1 MFLSADLSYREE
13 HVFETPL
20 KLELGVKAWY
30 CCITH
35 QLINIFNQLI

>member
-20 KLELGVKAWY
+20 KLELGVKAL
-30 CCITH
+30 H
-35 QLINIFNQLI
+35 IN